1 MLIQF
6 GIISYK
12 LILPFIYPFF
22 FQLRKFIHK
31 DDKTP
36 FFEFFTNYLGYLL
49 HGIVYL
55 IIIKRMKNL
64 VSHLEN
70 ESPLEILELMDK
82 NEIEEKFPKG
92 KKISISQSPT
102 TRNLIKLEKEKIN
115 SRNKTKK
122 YIYLI
127 ILACMYLIP
136 MFLDSYSTSSEEISI
151 ETGSPVSLFFCI
163 IAYVGLSRIILGD
176 KIYRHQIVALTI
188 IIICTLLIIIL
199 MLIGKDFTWS
209 VVLNMVMIALI
220 CSLYALYNTL
230 EKRYFNIYMDS
241 PYHLMF
247 FVGLISI
254 ILISLYEITT
264 VLAFSK
270 DESFNGIIYQLEKNF
285 TNSSLYILVFIGD
298 IITAFLWVLGIHLT
312 VYFFTPCHFIISEG
326 IAQILSAFINDTLQ
340 GLDLARQII
349 IYILFAI
356 IIFMALIYN
365 EIIIIHLFSLH
376 INTKKFIE
384 FRANSEGYL
393 KEDDDD
399 DTDD

>member
-1 MLIQF
+1 
-6 GIISYK
+6 
-12 LILPFIYPFF
+12 
-22 FQLRKFIHK
+22 
-31 DDKTP
+31 
-36 FFEFFTNYLGYLL
+36 
-49 HGIVYL
+49 
-55 IIIKRMKNL
+55 MKNL

-270 DESFNGIIYQLEKNF
+270 DETFNGIIYQLEKNF